1 MEKRRS
7 SVPMF
12 GPALWR
18 MKPREIQFLPDTAL
32 SAKPGSVIRRDEDSE
47 RSSAMPGRVED
58 RVAVREEILDLLRQ
72 QMEALDSPLG
82 LTDSQLS
89 ECYERQTRVQELRE
103 KLQASSNPE
112 PGDRFTPGDAS
123 TATEPVSRSA
133 QPTASA
139 DHAASV

>member
-1 MEKRRS
+1 
-7 SVPMF
+7 
-12 GPALWR
+12 
-18 MKPREIQFLPDTAL
+18 
-32 SAKPGSVIRRDEDSE
+32 
-47 RSSAMPGRVED
+47 MPGRVED

-72 QMEALDSPLG
+72 QMEALDSPVG

-103 KLQASSNPE
+103 KLQGSSNPE

-133 QPTASA
+133 QATASA
-139 DHAASV
+139 DNAASV